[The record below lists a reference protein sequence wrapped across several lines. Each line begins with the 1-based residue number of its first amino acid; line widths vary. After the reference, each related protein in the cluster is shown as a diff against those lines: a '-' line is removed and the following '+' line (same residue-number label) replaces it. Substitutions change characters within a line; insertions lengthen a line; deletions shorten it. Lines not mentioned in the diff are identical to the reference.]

1 MAVGLTRQV
10 FSWSERSGCV
20 EEGRHVRVVAL
31 AAVAPLERVAA
42 VPVIHTTAVGPLG
55 TPIFAHVQAAQRLE
69 RTARARALRRPL
81 PRRAVGGAAPAWRR
95 LSERAPVHDRASDA
109 DDALMRVRAAWPG
122 AIAQLARLLMNAAQ
136 AIRERRVNKGMSRL
150 VYHEV
155 LGGQHAANQPT
166 LAGAHG
172 RTAAPHRSLRGSAA
186 RPECAAL
193 PGAYGVSPRRPGQCG
208 VARCELAL

>member
-1 MAVGLTRQV
+1 M
-10 FSWSERSGCV
+10 
-20 EEGRHVRVVAL
+20 RVVAL

-55 TPIFAHVQAAQRLE
+55 TPISAHVQAAQRLE

-166 LAGAHG
+166 LAGPHG
-172 RTAAPHRSLRGSAA
+172 RTAAPRRRAARTRCASRVRSAARSLRCQPQEAGAVHCCTPESA
-186 RPECAAL
+186 L
-193 PGAYGVSPRRPGQCG
+193 
-208 VARCELAL
+208 

>member
-1 MAVGLTRQV
+1 M
-10 FSWSERSGCV
+10 
-20 EEGRHVRVVAL
+20 RVVVL

-42 VPVIHTTAVGPLG
+42 VPVIHATAVGPLG

-155 LGGQHAANQPT
+155 LSGQQHAANQPT
-166 LAGAHG
+166 LAGPHG
-172 RTAAPHRSLRGSAA
+172 RTAAPRRRAARIRCASQVRSAARSLRCQPQEA
-186 RPECAAL
+186 
-193 PGAYGVSPRRPGQCG
+193 GAVHCCTP
-208 VARCELAL
+208 ELAL